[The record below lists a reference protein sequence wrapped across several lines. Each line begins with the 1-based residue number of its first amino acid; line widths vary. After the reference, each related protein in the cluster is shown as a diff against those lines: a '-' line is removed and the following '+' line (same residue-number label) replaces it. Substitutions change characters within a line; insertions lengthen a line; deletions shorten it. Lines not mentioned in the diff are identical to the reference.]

1 MKPSDYFNSL
11 ETEKQRN
18 LYPTMFGS
26 TLFNMYQNIDR
37 YVEEMKATRL
47 VLHRDR
53 YYIYKRGEVVF
64 KALPEDFEPTLL
76 KFPAELHEKIRRGA
90 ASGILSFFKVIP
102 LIIDTDDHV
111 KQYMRIVE
119 RSEDRIEI
127 EVFPI
132 D

>member
-76 KFPAELHEKIRRGA
+76 KFPAELH
-90 ASGILSFFKVIP
+90 KVIP